1 MKPSSINQKKPLRI
15 AFLATAIVAIV
26 AVIFIVLEERN
37 INRYE
42 YDEKWYQKE
51 EERFN
56 KVLEEASDEELLIVL
71 KYAIIMCQ
79 DLGTLTRSSL
89 AYKYFGTPL
98 LWRYI
103 LMQGLSLVYE
113 EYTVKTHRHL
123 FGVDVKKA
131 GGLPKPYPSS
141 CQGDANDLKAGREQ
155 VASLFLR

>member
-42 YDEKWYQKE
+42 YDEKRYQKE

-71 KYAIIMCQ
+71 N
-79 DLGTLTRSSL
+79 T
-89 AYKYFGTPL
+89 
-98 LWRYI
+98 
-103 LMQGLSLVYE
+103 
-113 EYTVKTHRHL
+113 
-123 FGVDVKKA
+123 
-131 GGLPKPYPSS
+131 PSS
-141 CQGDANDLKAGREQ
+141 CAKLLGH
-155 VASLFLR
+155 